1 MPAAP
6 TTIDE
11 YIAAC
16 PEAVRPALAG
26 IRDAIR
32 RVLPDAEER
41 IRYGMPAIMFDGRHA
56 IHFAAWKKHIGL
68 YPIYRSDDPIQA
80 EIEPYRDGKDGVKFR
95 LDRPVPYD
103 LVERMVRMLAAHH
116 GAGR

>member
-1 MPAAP
+1 MPATP

-26 IRDAIR
+26 IRDAVR

-68 YPIYRSDDPIQA
+68 YPIYRGDDPVEA